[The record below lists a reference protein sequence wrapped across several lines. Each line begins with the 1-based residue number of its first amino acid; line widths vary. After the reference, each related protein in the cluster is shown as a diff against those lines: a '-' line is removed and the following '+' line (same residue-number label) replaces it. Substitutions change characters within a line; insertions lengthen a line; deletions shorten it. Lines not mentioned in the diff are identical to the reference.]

1 MLNSYF
7 DKIKTDL
14 PKSTMD
20 ILQYIGVDYHPY
32 QQTIAFVDEDSEIK
46 TRRFFHTQQKAL
58 NQFYQRFPTGSVV
71 GVEATGQMHW
81 FEKMLAEIGLELHIG
96 NTRKIRKS
104 APSPHKNDQ
113 RDARH
118 ILDLLLTDRFPAV
131 QKRSQESQQILSY
144 LNYRHSLVKS
154 RTAVANQL
162 QAMARSLGLARF
174 GMKAKFAETKMTALT
189 NDLALLLLIE
199 SRFRVHRSLSEEIEL
214 IKQKL
219 VKKAEL
225 DSQVKLLMTH
235 PGIGELT
242 ALCAVHTLGD
252 VGRFARK
259 EQVSSFVGLAPL
271 DESSGEKHR
280 IGKISKHG
288 SKLLR
293 YLLGQAGQKSFADER
308 LKQFYQR
315 VSRRRG
321 TAKAKVA
328 VARKLL
334 ERCYLML
341 RDNIDYEEFRRR
353 GEVGLPDCPRSKCS
367 S

>member
-1 MLNSYF
+1 
-7 DKIKTDL
+7 
-14 PKSTMD
+14 MD

-32 QQTIAFVDEDSEIK
+32 QQTIAFVDEAGEIK
-46 TRRFFHTQQKAL
+46 TRRFFHTQKKAL
-58 NQFYQRFPTGSVV
+58 KQFYQRFPNGSVV
-71 GVEATGQMHW
+71 GVEATGQMAW
-81 FEKMLAEIGLELHIG
+81 FEKMLATCGLQLQIGDP
-96 NTRKIRKS
+96 RRIRKM
-104 APSPHKNDQ
+104 ALSPHKNDR
-113 RDARH
+113 RDAEH
-118 ILDLLLTDRFPAV
+118 ILDLLLIGRFPTIEP
-131 QKRSQESQQILSY
+131 RSEESQRILSF

-162 QAMARSLGLARF
+162 QAMARSFGLARF
-174 GMKAKFAETKMTALT
+174 GIKAKLAETKM
-189 NDLALLLLIE
+189 LAMAEEAELIELIE
-199 SRFRVHRSLSEEIEL
+199 SRFRVHRMLTAEIDLIRRKLSA
-214 IKQKL
+214 
-219 VKKAEL
+219 KAVADEP
-225 DSQVKLLMTH
+225 VKLLQTH

-252 VGRFARK
+252 VGRFGRK
-259 EQVSSFVGLAPL
+259 EQVTAFVGLVPL
-271 DESSGEKHR
+271 DESSGEKKR

-321 TAKAKVA
+321 NAKAKVA

-353 GEVGLPDCPRSKCS
+353 GEVGLPGLPAKRV
-367 S
+367 